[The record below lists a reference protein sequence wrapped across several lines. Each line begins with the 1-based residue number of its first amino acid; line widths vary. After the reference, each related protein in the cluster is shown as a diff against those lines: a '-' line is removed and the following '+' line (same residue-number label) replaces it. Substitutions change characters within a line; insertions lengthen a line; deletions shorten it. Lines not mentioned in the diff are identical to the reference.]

1 MEPSSARKYSFC
13 SSGFSDKNIVWV
25 PNRPARNCG
34 PLFFASAPLGTDSNP
49 LNFIKL
55 YDIIC
60 NNVIAERPVLNFL
73 FPFLPAFF
81 LFSAAAIFHIIHG
94 DMILPILSP
103 ACAGLEQWVPRA
115 GGNPWGVNMKA
126 GQINETVCEE
136 CRSGA
141 PCVAFIHHSLS
152 SHSTGV
158 SQKGHSRRLAE
169 RYPL

>member
-1 MEPSSARKYSFC
+1 MEPLSARKDSFAAAVLAIKILCGYQTGQQGTVDRC
-13 SSGFSDKNIVWV
+13 SSPPLRWGQIVT
-25 PNRPARNCG
+25 PY
-34 PLFFASAPLGTDSNP
+34 T

-103 ACAGLEQWVPRA
+103 ARAGLEQ
-115 GGNPWGVNMKA
+115 
-126 GQINETVCEE
+126 
-136 CRSGA
+136 
-141 PCVAFIHHSLS
+141 
-152 SHSTGV
+152 
-158 SQKGHSRRLAE
+158 
-169 RYPL
+169 

>member
-1 MEPSSARKYSFC
+1 MEPLSARKDSFC

-25 PNRPARNCG
+25 PTGQQGTVDRCSSP
-34 PLFFASAPLGTDSNP
+34 PLRWGQIVTPYT

-103 ACAGLEQWVPRA
+103 ARAGLEQ
-115 GGNPWGVNMKA
+115 
-126 GQINETVCEE
+126 
-136 CRSGA
+136 
-141 PCVAFIHHSLS
+141 
-152 SHSTGV
+152 
-158 SQKGHSRRLAE
+158 
-169 RYPL
+169 